1 MLDVTLSKVVI
12 ANTAKFS
19 CFNDDKESD
28 CVTCTTFLRQIGP
41 V

>member
-1 MLDVTLSKVVI
+1 MLDLTFPKVVI
-12 ANTAKFS
+12 ANTVKFS
-19 CFNDDKESD
+19 LFNDDEESD